1 MQVLTWLKEL
11 STRNRQQPSFI
22 PGQFYILR
30 GREFKESKATVLYG
44 YDPIP
49 HFCLLLMRSLVFTQL
64 IALEMGSMVVCLV
77 TLFHMYTEA
86 VSAQV
91 NLKLVSQIVSWLVSL
106 VSAISENCDSPSS
119 VTLVQHCHSEFSVS
133 GEPSGLKKSVYVR
146 GPRCSQVCVVSASR
160 TQASMPLLFVSITM
174 PSYSHSSFPDL
185 PRNFWEV
192 TVQILICDLVPPLLF
207 NAP

>member
-30 GREFKESKATVLYG
+30 GREFKESKVTVLYG

-49 HFCLLLMRSLVFTQL
+49 HFCLLLMRSLAFTQL

-91 NLKLVSQIVSWLVSL
+91 SLKLVSQIVSWLFSL
-106 VSAISENCDSPSS
+106 VSATQKTVILPRQSPWSSIAILSSLLVENP
-119 VTLVQHCHSEFSVS
+119 V
-133 GEPSGLKKSVYVR
+133 
-146 GPRCSQVCVVSASR
+146 ASR
-160 TQASMPLLFVSITM
+160 KVCMYVVLGVPRSVLFLPQGHKPQCLLLFVSITM